1 MAEKDFASKGG
12 EKAGSR
18 GGRPPGGGVGE
29 SEQNAEADAAADAAV
44 AAQAAKLRRF
54 ATSDADDRAASD
66 GGSSDEGG
74 IGPSDAASAAS
85 SLSSL
90 GPETTPGSSLSENP
104 PLHDPPESAPPPP
117 ATSLGVGAHAIAGM
131 NATDPLAS
139 TDIPSDSAGATS
151 PAAANANGGH
161 EGVHEVHAYPVE
173 DTPDLPVAQVEEVKP
188 WLRRREGKLA
198 ATAVGLLLAA
208 LAAILG
214 VFLTMRDPPSEQK
227 TLVEKTSD
235 APTVSPTLDP
245 RATLIVVRERGL
257 VRCGVEDTVATGAVQ
272 FGKFAADLCRGV
284 AAAVLGD
291 PNALQLVPVG
301 DDRYQVLNDH
311 GVDLL
316 VAGDAWTVEK
326 SIKEVRSMI
335 NFNMDHVCSAGNFS
349 SESFLFCEK
358 AHDWIRIQFRIP
370 LLLRCC
376 CVRRSP

>member
-1 MAEKDFASKGG
+1 MKETRPVVDPEEAA
-12 EKAGSR
+12 
-18 GGRPPGGGVGE
+18 PPGGGVGE
-29 SEQNAEADAAADAAV
+29 SRQITSAFAMADTDDAERAV
-44 AAQAAKLRRF
+44 AAQAAKLRRY
-54 ATSDADDRAASD
+54 ATSAADDR
-66 GGSSDEGG
+66 EGG
-74 IGPSDAASAAS
+74 MKPSNLASAAS
-85 SLSSL
+85 SPGLNPTSR
-90 GPETTPGSSLSENP
+90 GTPLENP

-117 ATSLGVGAHAIAGM
+117 ATSLGVGAHAIAGI

-214 VFLTMRDPPSEQK
+214 VFLTMRDPPSEQT

-291 PNALQLVPVG
+291 PNATQLVPVG
-301 DDRYQVLNDH
+301 KDRYQVLNDH

-316 VAGDAWTVEK
+316 VAGDAWTIEK
-326 SIKEVRSMI
+326 SVREVSSMI
-335 NFNMDHVCSAGNFS
+335 NFNMDHVCSAMKTT
-349 SESFLFCEK
+349 ESFIFRK
-358 AHDWIRIQFRIP
+358 AHDWIRIQFLRP
-370 LLLRCC
+370 LLPR
-376 CVRRSP
+376 